1 MEITLKSEEGCQR
14 IYEVKAPWDEIAP
27 RFDAVTRTLSSQ
39 VRMPG
44 FRSGK
49 APVTMVRSRFKKEIR
64 EEVLEKLL
72 QDSAKETL
80 AKFAVDPVV
89 EPYAA
94 AVTLE
99 DGKPFSAEISLEV
112 APEVPEL
119 SAAGISIECPRLEV
133 SEEQIDR
140 ALEGIRERAS
150 FMKPLEGAAEEG
162 DFAMVVLTR
171 KGQAKGLERFFGA
184 LPKSDHP
191 VEQALLGKKTGD
203 EFELQ
208 VEAQAGH
215 EGCEDPNHRHLAPG
229 EYSVKVQRVA
239 RREIPELNDDLAKDV
254 GAENLEDLKAKMRE
268 DLAVRAQGEMRAHQE
283 NKLIE
288 ALAVKYPFPVP
299 VTQVD
304 RQVRSD
310 LEDLA
315 EGLSRQGLDVAKADI
330 DWVKMA
336 DSRRPEAQ
344 KKVIAFYMLDAVAR
358 RRSLEASDAEV
369 DEYLAHQAKGT
380 RLSAEALKDQAVKD
394 GRLDMVKAIIAHR
407 KAADLLLS
415 EASVTF
421 TEGKA
426 ATQEVS

>member
-14 IYEVKAPWDEIAP
+14 IYEVKAPWDELAP
-27 RFDAVTRTLSSQ
+27 RFDSVTRTLASQ

-64 EEVLEKLL
+64 EEVLDKLL
-72 QDSAKETL
+72 QDSAKEAL
-80 AKFAVDPVV
+80 AKFDLNPVV

-94 AVTLE
+94 SVTLE
-99 DGKPFSAEISLEV
+99 DGKDFSTEITVEV

-133 SEEQIDR
+133 SEEQIQR
-140 ALEGIRERAS
+140 ALDGIRERAS
-150 FMKPLEGAAEEG
+150 FMKPLDGAAEEG
-162 DFAMVVLTR
+162 DYAMVILTR
-171 KGQAKGLERFFGA
+171 KGQSKGLERFFSA
-184 LPKSDHP
+184 LPKSEHP
-191 VEQALLGKKTGD
+191 VEQVLVGKKTGD
-203 EFELQ
+203 EFELN
-208 VEAQAGH
+208 VEAQPGH
-215 EGCEDPNHRHLAPG
+215 EGCEDANHRHLAPG
-229 EYSVKVQRVA
+229 EYSAKVQRVA
-239 RREIPELNDDLAKDV
+239 RREIPELDDDLAKDV
-254 GAENLEDLKAKMRE
+254 GAESLQDLKAKMRE
-268 DLAVRAQGEMRAHQE
+268 DLDVRAKGEMRAYQE

-288 ALAVKYPFPVP
+288 ALAAKYPFPVP

-315 EGLSRQGLDVAKADI
+315 EGLSRQGLDVAKADL
-330 DWVKMA
+330 DWSKMA
-336 DSRRPEAQ
+336 ESRRPEAQ
-344 KKVIAFYMLDAVAR
+344 KKVAAFYMLDSVAR
-358 RRSLEASDAEV
+358 RRSLEASDTEV

-394 GRLDMVKAIIAHR
+394 GRLDMVKAIIAHK

-415 EASVTF
+415 EASITL

-426 ATQEVS
+426 PAQEVS